1 MQTDDLGCD
10 QPENNSQDELGNTS
24 INSINLSTSDI
35 ESNAH
40 RSTTEINSD
49 TIDIDQFN
57 QICYKNLNNP
67 KIGYL
72 NINHLRNKVV
82 A

>member
-10 QPENNSQDELGNTS
+10 QPEINSQYELGNTS

-40 RSTTEINSD
+40 GSTTELNND

-57 QICYKNLNNP
+57 QICH
-67 KIGYL
+67 KI
-72 NINHLRNKVV
+72 
-82 A
+82 